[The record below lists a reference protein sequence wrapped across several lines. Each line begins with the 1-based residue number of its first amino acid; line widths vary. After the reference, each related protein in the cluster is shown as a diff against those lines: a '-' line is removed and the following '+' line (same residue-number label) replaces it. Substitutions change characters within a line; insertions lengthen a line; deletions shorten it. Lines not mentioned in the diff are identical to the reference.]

1 MESVSDQRAA
11 TDLVEQVEISGLRIT
26 YRRRGEGP
34 PLVLLHGGPSNG
46 REWRAQLDGLSD
58 AFTVVAWDMPGTGGS
73 DDPPASFLPRDY
85 AECLAQ
91 FLAALRLDRPHVL
104 GLSFGSGLAL
114 ELYRWHPEV
123 PRSLILASAYAG
135 WSGSLPDD
143 VAAQRKARR
152 LQMIELP
159 PNEWAGE
166 WLKTLLTPAASPEA
180 RVELASIL
188 AEFHPAGQRHL
199 LMSGWPEHDV
209 RDVLPR
215 IAVPTL
221 LLYGEA
227 DVRSPVNVARALH
240 EQIRG
245 SKLVS
250 LPEIGHMANVEAPE
264 RFNREVRRFIEGLT

>member
-1 MESVSDQRAA
+1 MESVSDQRGV
-11 TDLVEQVEISGLRIT
+11 TDRVEQIEVHGIRIA
-26 YRRRGEGP
+26 YRRRGDGE

-91 FLAALRLDRPHVL
+91 LLAAVGLDRPHVL

-114 ELYRWHPEV
+114 ELYRWHPEI

-135 WSGSLPDD
+135 WSGSLPPE
-143 VAAQRKARR
+143 VAAQRKARM
-152 LQMIELP
+152 LQLIELSP
-159 PNEWAGE
+159 EEWADE

-180 RVELASIL
+180 RAELASIL
-188 AEFHPAGQRHL
+188 AEFHPEGQRHL
-199 LMSGWPEHDV
+199 LTSGWPEHDV

-227 DVRSPVNVARALH
+227 DVRSPGDVAHALH
-240 EQIRG
+240 EQIRA
-245 SKLVS
+245 SELVF
-250 LPEIGHMANVEAPE
+250 LPGVGHMANVEAPE
-264 RFNREVRRFIEGLT
+264 RFNAEVRSFIRGLT